1 MVVVMHGGSDH
12 GGDGGS
18 EHGGDGGSNGGTDE
32 RGDGGGDGGG
42 DGCDRGDGG
51 CDMIFPFIA
60 DSYMYSTIVHTFGFK
75 DYVLTWF
82 SSHVMRYMY
91 FLGGCC
97 TCIVLLCFLN
107 CLHI

>member
-32 RGDGGGDGGG
+32 RGDGGGDGG
-42 DGCDRGDGG
+42 DRGDGG